1 MPGSWAQTPRG
12 SMAFALAAASFTLH
26 SDAKANMVAAVFE
39 RGNFVMAALA
49 TVSRAAA
56 VCLALAGGSA
66 RAAEAEPHAAA
77 PKLACLNASDT
88 RDQVKAH
95 KLIEPYAA
103 LKSAA
108 QQRKAEALSA
118 KLCATGDDF
127 VYVITLLHR
136 DGRLIHVQMEAG
148 TGKLIAHPAHEP
160 HETKD
165 AHDAHDQPDKN

>member
-1 MPGSWAQTPRG
+1 
-12 SMAFALAAASFTLH
+12 
-26 SDAKANMVAAVFE
+26 
-39 RGNFVMAALA
+39 MAALA
-49 TVSRAAA
+49 IFSRAAV
-56 VCLALAGGSA
+56 VCLVLASGGA
-66 RAAEAEPHAAA
+66 RAAEAEPHAADLHA
-77 PKLACLNASDT
+77 AVPKLACLNASDT

-118 KLCATGDDF
+118 KLCVSGDDF

-136 DGRLIHVQMEAG
+136 DGRLIHIQMEAG